1 MPGGQHKSY
10 LDSCEKTSKWF
21 GTHGLLSFVFLWA
34 RTSCIHCG
42 NNHSN
47 LSNYQVSVHTI
58 RIHLEEA
65 VTICRVKSYL
75 RHLPMTPQNSNN
87 VKEAGERNQLIALL
101 LCFALTSQVLIEWL
115 MLYFG
120 SHCPEGASFC
130 DTGQFYRF
138 QSKSD
143 CLGSSWF
150 QDKAEK
156 KGRLSDASTA
166 MPNAAEG
173 KHGRRKSTLRLFVPK
188 MKKRKMSL
196 KSCASSKENKL
207 LVQDIVCVHGCRSF
221 S

>member
-1 MPGGQHKSY
+1 MRSLVQFVGHQLALRRCQPERIWKTAILDKRPNIIKCPVSTSCCARLKRCATLRNTSNLCNVLGSFGSVPGGQHKSY
-10 LDSCEKTSKWF
+10 LDSCEKTFKWF

-34 RTSCIHCG
+34 RTSCIHCS

-58 RIHLEEA
+58 WIHLEEA
-65 VTICRVKSYL
+65 VIICRVKSYL

-130 DTGQFYRF
+130 DTGH
-138 QSKSD
+138 D
-143 CLGSSWF
+143 G
-150 QDKAEK
+150 
-156 KGRLSDASTA
+156 
-166 MPNAAEG
+166 
-173 KHGRRKSTLRLFVPK
+173 
-188 MKKRKMSL
+188 
-196 KSCASSKENKL
+196 
-207 LVQDIVCVHGCRSF
+207 
-221 S
+221 